1 MERSPERVVT
11 EGYDRVADRYLAWT
25 VNGPTRLAYLDRV
38 LALLPH
44 GSDVLELGCGA
55 GEPVARMLS
64 ERHRVTGV
72 DLSSEQIARARVSA
86 PHADFL
92 IGDMTQL
99 ILEPRSLDAVIAFYS
114 IIHVPR
120 TLHTDL
126 LSRVASWL
134 RPDGLLVATMG
145 ATDSPGTVQED
156 WLGVPMYF
164 SHFDA
169 PANRAM
175 VQRAGFVIESAE
187 VIEDDEDGRP
197 VPFQWIVARR
207 GFEPERGPVMP

>member
-1 MERSPERVVT
+1 MERSPERVVA

-25 VNGPTRLAYLDRV
+25 INGPTRLRYLDRV
-38 LALLPH
+38 LALLPRA
-44 GSDVLELGCGA
+44 SDVLELGCGA
-55 GEPVARMLS
+55 GEPVARRLS
-64 ERHRVTGV
+64 EGHRVTGV
-72 DLSSEQIARARVSA
+72 DLSPEQIARARVNA
-86 PHADFL
+86 PDADFL

-99 ILEPRSLDAVIAFYS
+99 VLEPRSLDAVIAFYS

-120 TLHTDL
+120 TMHADL
-126 LSRVASWL
+126 LARIASWL

-175 VQRAGFVIESAE
+175 VQRAGFVIESAD
-187 VIEDDEDGRP
+187 VVEDDEGGRP
-197 VPFQWIVARR
+197 VAFQWIVARR
-207 GFEPERGPVMP
+207 GFEPEMAR

>member
-1 MERSPERVVT
+1 MERSPERVVA

-25 VNGPTRLAYLDRV
+25 INGPTRLAYLDRV
-38 LALLPH
+38 LALLPQA
-44 GSDVLELGCGA
+44 SDVLELGCGA
-55 GEPVARMLS
+55 GEPVARRLS

-72 DLSSEQIARARVSA
+72 DLSPEQIARARLNA
-86 PHADFL
+86 PDADFL

-99 ILEPRSLDAVIAFYS
+99 VLEPRSLDAVIAFYS

-120 TLHTDL
+120 TMHTDL
-126 LSRVASWL
+126 LGRIASWL

-175 VQRAGFVIESAE
+175 VQRAGFVIESAD
-187 VIEDDEDGRP
+187 VVEDDEDGRP
-197 VPFQWIVARR
+197 VAFQWIVARR
-207 GFEPERGPVMP
+207 GFEPEMAR

>member
-1 MERSPERVVT
+1 MA

-25 VNGPTRLAYLDRV
+25 LHGPTRLAYLDRV
-38 LALLPH
+38 MALLPD
-44 GSDVLELGCGA
+44 GSTVLELGCGA
-55 GEPVARMLS
+55 GEPVARRLS

-72 DLSSEQIARARVSA
+72 DLSPEQIARARVNA
-86 PHADFL
+86 PDAEFL

-99 ILEPRSLDAVIAFYS
+99 VLEPRSVDAVIAFYS

-120 TLHTDL
+120 TMHTEL
-126 LSRVASWL
+126 LAKIASWL
-134 RPDGLLVATMG
+134 RPDGLFVATMG
-145 ATDSPGTVQED
+145 AVSSPGTIEED

-175 VQRAGFVIESAE
+175 VQRAGFVLESTE
-187 VIEDDEDGRP
+187 VVEDEEDGRP

-207 GFEPERGPVMP
+207 GYEPEMMEPIR

>member
-1 MERSPERVVT
+1 MDRSPERVVA
-11 EGYDRVADRYLAWT
+11 EGYDRVADRYLAWS
-25 VNGPTRLAYLDRV
+25 VNGPTRLAYLDR
-38 LALLPH
+38 LLRMLPD

-55 GEPVARMLS
+55 GEPVARRLS

-72 DLSSEQIARARVSA
+72 DLSPEQISRARTSV
-86 PHADFL
+86 PDADFL

-99 ILEPRSLDAVIAFYS
+99 VFEPRSFDAVVAFYS

-120 TLHTDL
+120 TMHTDL
-126 LSRVASWL
+126 FQRIGSWL
-134 RPDGLLVATMG
+134 RPDGLLLVTMG
-145 ATDSPGTVQED
+145 VEDAPGTVEEE

-169 PANRAM
+169 PTNRSI

-187 VIEDDEDGRP
+187 VVEDDENGRP
-197 VPFQWIVARR
+197 VPFQWIIARR
-207 GFEPERGPVMP
+207 GLEPELAR

>member
-1 MERSPERVVT
+1 MERSPGRVVA

-25 VNGPTRLAYLDRV
+25 VHGPTRLAYLDRV
-38 LALLPH
+38 MALLPDE
-44 GSDVLELGCGA
+44 STVLELGCGA
-55 GEPVARMLS
+55 GEPVARRLS

-72 DLSSEQIARARVSA
+72 DLSPEQIARARVNA
-86 PHADFL
+86 PDAEFL

-99 ILEPRSLDAVIAFYS
+99 VLEPRSVDAVIAFYS

-120 TLHTDL
+120 TMHTEL
-126 LSRVASWL
+126 LAKIASWL
-134 RPDGLLVATMG
+134 RPDGLFVATMG
-145 ATDSPGTVQED
+145 AVSSPGTIEED

-175 VQRAGFVIESAE
+175 VQRAGFVLESTE
-187 VIEDDEDGRP
+187 VVEDEEDGRS

-207 GFEPERGPVMP
+207 GYEPEMMEPIR